1 MRKYW
6 IILIALV
13 VIVGGGCAIWW
24 LASGQNT
31 NNNSNSTSASV
42 AIETSTKN
50 QIKANWVKFFA
61 GTTSAQD
68 KINLLQNGQQFAQV
82 IQAQAQSATAKA
94 TTATVSNVS
103 LNGNTAT
110 VIYTID
116 INKQP
121 ALSNQKGQ
129 AVDVKGAWKVGDAA
143 FCGLLQLSG
152 SLPPNCPATSSNPSS
167 Q

>member
-6 IILIALV
+6 IVLIALV

-24 LASGQNT
+24 FASGQNT
-31 NNNSNSTSASV
+31 NNSTST
-42 AIETSTKN
+42 TSSAATQTSAKN
-50 QIKANWVKFFA
+50 QIRANWVKFFA
-61 GTTSAQD
+61 GTTSAQN

-103 LNGNTAT
+103 LSGNTASVT
-110 VIYTID
+110 YTID

-129 AVDVKGAWKVGDAA
+129 AVDVNGTWKVGDAA

-152 SLPPNCPATSSNPSS
+152 SVPPNCPATTSPSS

>member
-1 MRKYW
+1 MKKYW
-6 IILIALV
+6 IGLVILI
-13 VIVGGGCAIWW
+13 VIVGGGFAIWW
-24 LASGQNT
+24 FTSGRT
-31 NNNSNSTSASV
+31 NSDNNAAKSQIQTNWVAFFNGSTSA
-42 AIETSTKN
+42 
-50 QIKANWVKFFA
+50 Q
-61 GTTSAQD
+61 G

-94 TTATVSNVS
+94 TTATVSSVS
-103 LNGNTAT
+103 LNGSSAT
-110 VIYTID
+110 VQYTID

-129 AVDVKGAWKVGDAA
+129 AVKVNGAWKVGDAA

-152 SLPPNCPATSSNPSS
+152 SVPPNCPGGSS